1 MRILLL
7 LLIQAAVAAAAPGQ
21 FQHWYKQF
29 RSQIE
34 FVLSNNCSEQYHNYL
49 NKTPGFDP
57 EYQLWY
63 DPTKDSALTAPLVSC
78 ILSNLPENVKA
89 NMANAGVILGLLPT
103 MLSML
108 GSNTVD
114 TAILAQVA
122 ERPFLSLCLALG
134 SPAVLPDRPF
144 EYPNVKALLGTD
156 RVKKRITIAKPG
168 GRIWILISAL
178 EYIVAL
184 GAVANIAT
192 VCYQLGIQCICNY
205 ATEVT
210 AQPLVWAFIIAVIHT
225 GGTIALSLRYRVI
238 RHPVVEPHT
247 SSPNWFRSYR
257 SYFVREIT
265 PSLYATPAPD
275 VDEIEESYL
284 FLLVSWCVSTGAVV
298 HILYGTMVL
307 SSLLFISVEDAL
319 ANVGRFLASVV
330 CCRAVLA
337 YELAGLRQAK
347 AETMENREESEVY
360 ELRRR

>member
-7 LLIQAAVAAAAPGQ
+7 LLIQAAVAAAAPDQ

-29 RSQIE
+29 RLQIE
-34 FVLSNNCSEQYHNYL
+34 FVLNNNCSEQYHNYL
-49 NKTPGFDP
+49 NQTPGFDP

-63 DPTKDSALTAPLVSC
+63 DPTKGSALTAPLVSC
-78 ILSNLPENVKA
+78 MLSNLPENVKA

-114 TAILAQVA
+114 TAILARVA
-122 ERPFLSLCLALG
+122 GRPFLSLCLALG

-144 EYPNVKALLGTD
+144 EYPNVKALLGAD
-156 RVKKRITIAKPG
+156 GVKKRIAIAKPG
-168 GRIWILISAL
+168 GRTWILISAL

-184 GAVANIAT
+184 GAVANVAT
-192 VCYQLGIQCICNY
+192 VCYQLGIRCICNY

-210 AQPLVWAFIIAVIHT
+210 AQPLIWAFIIALIHI
-225 GGTIALSLRYRVI
+225 GGMIALSLRYRVI
-238 RHPVVEPHT
+238 RHPVVELRNT
-247 SSPNWFRSYR
+247 RLNRFRRYL
-257 SYFVREIT
+257 VREIT
-265 PSLYATPAPD
+265 PSLYATPVPD

-284 FLLVSWCVSTGAVV
+284 FLLFSWCVSTGAVV

-307 SSLLFISVEDAL
+307 SSLLFISVQDAL
-319 ANVGRFLASVV
+319 ANAGRFLASVV

-337 YELAGLRQAK
+337 YELAGLRQARAGK
-347 AETMENREESEVY
+347 MDIGEGAGVH
-360 ELRRR
+360 ELSCS

>member
-7 LLIQAAVAAAAPGQ
+7 LLIQAAVAAAAPDQ

-34 FVLSNNCSEQYHNYL
+34 FVLNNNCSEQYHNYL

-63 DPTKDSALTAPLVSC
+63 DPTKGSALTAPLVSC
-78 ILSNLPENVKA
+78 MLSNLPENVKA
-89 NMANAGVILGLLPT
+89 NMASAGVILGLLPT

-114 TAILAQVA
+114 TAILARVA
-122 ERPFLSLCLALG
+122 GRPFLSLCLALG

-144 EYPNVKALLGTD
+144 EYPNVKALLGAD
-156 RVKKRITIAKPG
+156 GIKKGLTIPKPG
-168 GRIWILISAL
+168 GRTWILISAL

-184 GAVANIAT
+184 GAVANIVT
-192 VCYQLGIQCICNY
+192 TCYQLGIQCICNY

-210 AQPLVWAFIIAVIHT
+210 AQPLIWAFIVGLVHI

-238 RHPVVEPHT
+238 RSPVGETHT
-247 SSPNWFRSYR
+247 VQPNWFQRYLI
-257 SYFVREIT
+257 REMT
-265 PSLYATPAPD
+265 PSLYSTPPPD

-284 FLLVSWCVSTGAVV
+284 FLLFSWCVSTGAVV

-307 SSLLFISVEDAL
+307 SSLLLISVQDAL
-319 ANVGRFLASVV
+319 ALAGRFLASVV

-347 AETMENREESEVY
+347 AGNMGNGEGSETL
-360 ELRRR
+360 ELRCK

>member
-7 LLIQAAVAAAAPGQ
+7 LLIQAAVAAAAPDQ

-34 FVLSNNCSEQYHNYL
+34 FVLNNNCSEQYQNYL

-63 DPTKDSALTAPLVSC
+63 DPTKGSALTAPLVSC
-78 ILSNLPENVKA
+78 MLSNLPENVKA
-89 NMANAGVILGLLPT
+89 NMASAGVILGLLPT

-114 TAILAQVA
+114 TAILARVA
-122 ERPFLSLCLALG
+122 GRPFLSLCLALG

-144 EYPNVKALLGTD
+144 EYPNVKALLGAD
-156 RVKKRITIAKPG
+156 GIKKGLTIPKPG
-168 GRIWILISAL
+168 GRTWILISAL

-184 GAVANIAT
+184 GAVANIVTA
-192 VCYQLGIQCICNY
+192 CYQLGIQCICNY

-210 AQPLVWAFIIAVIHT
+210 AQPLIWAFIVGLVHI

-238 RHPVVEPHT
+238 RSPVGETHT
-247 SSPNWFRSYR
+247 VQPNWFGRYLI
-257 SYFVREIT
+257 REIN
-265 PSLYATPAPD
+265 PSLYSTPPPD

-284 FLLVSWCVSTGAVV
+284 FLLFSWCVSTGAVV

-307 SSLLFISVEDAL
+307 SSLLFISVQDAL
-319 ANVGRFLASVV
+319 ALAGRFLASVV

-347 AETMENREESEVY
+347 AGNMGNGEGSETL
-360 ELRRR
+360 ELRCK

>member
-1 MRILLL
+1 MRIILL
-7 LLIQAAVAAAAPGQ
+7 LLIQAAVAAAAPNQ
-21 FQHWYKQF
+21 FQRWYKQF

-34 FVLSNNCSEQYHNYL
+34 FVLNNNCSEQYQNYL
-49 NKTPGFDP
+49 NKAPGFDP
-57 EYQLWY
+57 EYQL
-63 DPTKDSALTAPLVSC
+63 C
-78 ILSNLPENVKA
+78 NLPENVKA

-114 TAILAQVA
+114 TAILARVA
-122 ERPFLSLCLALG
+122 GRPFLSLCLALG

-144 EYPNVKALLGTD
+144 EYPNVKALLGAD
-156 RVKKRITIAKPG
+156 RLKKRITIPKPG
-168 GRIWILISAL
+168 GRTWILISVL

-210 AQPLVWAFIIAVIHT
+210 AQPLIWAFIIGLIHI
-225 GGTIALSLRYRVI
+225 GGAIALSLRYRVI
-238 RHPVVEPHT
+238 RSPMREPHIARQ
-247 SSPNWFRSYR
+247 NWFRRYLI
-257 SYFVREIT
+257 REIT
-265 PSLYATPAPD
+265 PSLYSTPPPD

-284 FLLVSWCVSTGAVV
+284 FLLFSWCVSIGAVV

-319 ANVGRFLASVV
+319 ANAGQFLASVV

-347 AETMENREESEVY
+347 AGKMGDGEGSEA
-360 ELRRR
+360 LDLSCK

>member
-1 MRILLL
+1 MRIMLL
-7 LLIQAAVAAAAPGQ
+7 LLIQAAVAAAAPNQ

-34 FVLSNNCSEQYHNYL
+34 FVLSNNCSEQYQNYL

-63 DPTKDSALTAPLVSC
+63 DPTKGSALTAPLVSC
-78 ILSNLPENVKA
+78 MLSNLPENVKA

-114 TAILAQVA
+114 TAILARVA
-122 ERPFLSLCLALG
+122 GRPFLSLCLALG
-134 SPAVLPDRPF
+134 SPAVIPDRPF
-144 EYPNVKALLGTD
+144 EYSN
-156 RVKKRITIAKPG
+156 
-168 GRIWILISAL
+168 
-178 EYIVAL
+178 YIVAL

-210 AQPLVWAFIIAVIHT
+210 AQPLIWAFIIGLIHI

-238 RHPVVEPHT
+238 RSPVGEPHIAPP
-247 SSPNWFRSYR
+247 SLFRRYLI
-257 SYFVREIT
+257 REIT
-265 PSLYATPAPD
+265 PSLYSTPPPD

-284 FLLVSWCVSTGAVV
+284 FLLFSWCVSTGAVV

-319 ANVGRFLASVV
+319 ANAGRFLASVV

-347 AETMENREESEVY
+347 AGTTGDGEGSEAL
-360 ELRRR
+360 ELRCK